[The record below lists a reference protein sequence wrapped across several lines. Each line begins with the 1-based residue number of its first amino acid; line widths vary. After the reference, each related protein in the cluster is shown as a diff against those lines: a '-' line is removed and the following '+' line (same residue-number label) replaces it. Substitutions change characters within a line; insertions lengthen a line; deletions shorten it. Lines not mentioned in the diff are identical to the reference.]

1 MKNSFGWRTSPC
13 SAQGKMRDSIMHKL
27 VCNINN
33 TSSRSF
39 LKTRLT
45 TWRWRSGPELGLQFC
60 NACSQGG
67 TVLLLFLPHVPPVHK
82 VGTVETS
89 SSLHSISD
97 TFLISRL
104 PYRSSGF
111 YRVAQFQIYV
121 GNSFEIPLD
130 LTWQGVHELVVC
142 GHKFKS
148 VYTRSVNVAF
158 TSTLRPHTLVDTVLR
173 SSNLL
178 MYVVLRYYYYW
189 SGHRCSSGVP
199 QGLMRS
205 QTLVL

>member
-1 MKNSFGWRTSPC
+1 MWIFFFVLIFWT
-13 SAQGKMRDSIMHKL
+13 
-27 VCNINN
+27 
-33 TSSRSF
+33 F
-39 LKTRLT
+39 LR
-45 TWRWRSGPELGLQFC
+45 
-60 NACSQGG
+60 
-67 TVLLLFLPHVPPVHK
+67 HVPPVHK
-82 VGTVETS
+82 VGAVETS
-89 SSLHSISD
+89 FSLHSISD
-97 TFLISRL
+97 TL
-104 PYRSSGF
+104 PCRSSGF
-111 YRVAQFQIYV
+111 YRVEEFQIYV

-142 GHKFKS
+142 GHKFKT

-205 QTLVL
+205 HSLVL